1 MKITFNSY
9 ATVDSGI
16 TDIYDVH
23 FIIIDEEQKTI
34 ECNDTNGMAIGTI
47 FYEECE
53 ECAYLPMDNYDRL
66 TGERIIIVKNGRLV
80 I

>member
-1 MKITFNSY
+1 MKIAFNNY
-9 ATVDSGI
+9 ATVDSGT
-16 TDIYDVH
+16 TDIYDVY

-34 ECNDTNGMAIGTI
+34 ECNDYNGMAIGTI

-53 ECAYLPMDNYDRL
+53 ECAYLPIDNNDRL
-66 TGERIIIVKNGRLV
+66 TGERIIIVKNGKVV